1 MWLPSTVDRTER
13 NTIHRGG
20 IKMVLITEAQEG
32 INFMIEMASQ
42 GKAKK

>member
-1 MWLPSTVDRTER
+1 MWLPSSAEGTER

-20 IKMVLITEAQEG
+20 IKMVLITRAQEG
-32 INFMIEMASQ
+32 INFMLEMANQ